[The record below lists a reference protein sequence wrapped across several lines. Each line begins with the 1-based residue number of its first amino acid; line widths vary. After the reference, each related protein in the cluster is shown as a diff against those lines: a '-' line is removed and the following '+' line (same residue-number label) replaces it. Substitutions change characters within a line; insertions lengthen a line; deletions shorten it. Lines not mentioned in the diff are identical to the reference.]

1 MKQNK
6 TQTNKQT
13 NKQTKQKHAKKPTW
27 NKSVL
32 KGYAVPAPLIA
43 HLVLLLLKILWLIR
57 KDQKRS
63 GM

>member
-13 NKQTKQKHAKKPTW
+13 KQKHTHKTTW

-43 HLVLLLLKILWLIR
+43 HLVVLLLKILWLIR
-57 KDQKRS
+57 KDEKRS